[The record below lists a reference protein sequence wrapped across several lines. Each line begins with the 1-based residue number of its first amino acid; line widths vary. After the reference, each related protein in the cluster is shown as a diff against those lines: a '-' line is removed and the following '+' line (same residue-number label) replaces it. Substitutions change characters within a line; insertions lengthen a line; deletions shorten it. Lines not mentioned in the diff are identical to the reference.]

1 MAYFRSNEPYPED
14 YQPQAESEENY
25 DDGFDELTEEADD
38 NAYLTEEELDERKQN
53 HVKLAYGAGNLFGV
67 IAGAVLI
74 LVLLTLIFS
83 MVYFV
88 INDMGRSFSL
98 FQTNF

>member
-25 DDGFDELTEEADD
+25 YDGFDELTEAEETIPE
-38 NAYLTEEELDERKQN
+38 LSEEEFAEQKKNR
-53 HVKLAYGAGNLFGV
+53 VRLAYGAGNLFG
-67 IAGAVLI
+67 IIIGTLLI
-74 LVLLTLIFS
+74 LILLTLLFS
-83 MVYFV
+83 IVYFV